1 MENPDLVLQETGSS
15 PTHSRLNYVPSGDTL
30 RRDAISS
37 LFGFLWGLG
46 GVVVRVLTS
55 NLCGSNLGPGP
66 SCWKVG
72 SYLPMP
78 GGLQCSMHW
87 FPPPVN
93 YLLKYDPGC

>member
-1 MENPDLVLQETGSS
+1 M
-15 PTHSRLNYVPSGDTL
+15 L
-30 RRDAISS
+30 R
-37 LFGFLWGLG
+37 GLG
-46 GVVVRVLTS
+46 GVAVRVLTS
-55 NLCGSNLGPGP
+55 EAAGSNLGPGA

-93 YLLKYDPGC
+93 LRVAI

>member
-1 MENPDLVLQETGSS
+1 MKIKVSYTGVGG
-15 PTHSRLNYVPSGDTL
+15 R
-30 RRDAISS
+30 
-37 LFGFLWGLG
+37 G
-46 GVVVRVLTS
+46 GVVVEYTPPTS
-55 NLCGSNLGPGP
+55 EVAGSNLGPGA

-93 YLLKYDPGC
+93 YPSQYDPGC